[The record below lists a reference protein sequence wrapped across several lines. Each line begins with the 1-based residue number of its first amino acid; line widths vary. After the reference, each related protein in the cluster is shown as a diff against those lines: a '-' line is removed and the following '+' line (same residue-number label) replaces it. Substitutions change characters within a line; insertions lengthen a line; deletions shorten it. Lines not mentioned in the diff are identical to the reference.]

1 MKLRFLFLSNKK
13 QTSILKFLN
22 ERGDV
27 SWTKEK
33 ISKNYVT
40 DFDWI
45 ISYGYR
51 HIIREDVLEN
61 CKNKIINLHISYL
74 PYNRGAHPNY
84 WSFKD
89 NTPKGVS
96 IHVIDRGIDTGP
108 VFIQKECF
116 FTEEDTLSSTYLKLK
131 NEIEILF
138 FANFDKIVSGELDP
152 KNQENPGTF
161 HKKSDLP
168 EKIDWNIK
176 IKNI

>member
-51 HIIREDVLEN
+51 HIIREDVLQ
-61 CKNKIINLHISYL
+61 CKSL
-74 PYNRGAHPNY
+74 
-84 WSFKD
+84 
-89 NTPKGVS
+89 
-96 IHVIDRGIDTGP
+96 
-108 VFIQKECF
+108 E
-116 FTEEDTLSSTYLKLK
+116 
-131 NEIEILF
+131 
-138 FANFDKIVSGELDP
+138 
-152 KNQENPGTF
+152 
-161 HKKSDLP
+161 
-168 EKIDWNIK
+168 
-176 IKNI
+176 